1 MEKIPANRKLTCRDT
16 TVMVSAARDGELD
29 AAGHAALRQHIAACP
44 YCTDA
49 SKQFDALFQNLDQLL
64 ARNLP
69 E

>member
-1 MEKIPANRKLTCRDT
+1 MNKLPENRQITCRDT

-29 AAGHAALRQHIAACP
+29 AAGHAALLQHIASCP
-44 YCTDA
+44 YCKDA
-49 SKQFDALFQNLDQLL
+49 SKQFDALFKNLDQLL